1 MTSSQKLTLD
11 EALEIKM
18 STGKFKGLTLAEMI
32 KSAQG
37 FSYVKYL
44 NSLGPVTLDEETAE
58 AIEVVLDSF
67 EPPKWT
73 LAEGLAYHLPF
84 GKHKGVALVELCNTW
99 EGRDYLE
106 FLAKSKKANDAVEAC
121 KAVLEGTEPVDMTLS
136 QALAC
141 RMPYGH
147 YKGQTLEDIQR
158 SYTGRKY
165 LEWAKTTCSST
176 QIKCAL
182 KQLFQMIAEE
192 KDDLIPTPE
201 DEKDRLRYGRYKG
214 KCLKELAKSKR
225 GRSWMEAMIKTH
237 HVRGQAEKEFL
248 YWLSHD

>member
-1 MTSSQKLTLD
+1 MK
-11 EALEIKM
+11 A
-18 STGKFKGLTLAEMI
+18 GKFKGLTLSELI

-37 FSYVKYL
+37 YGYVQYL
-44 NSLGPVTLDEETAE
+44 NTLGPVSLDEQTIE
-58 AIEVVLDSF
+58 AIKMVLDAF
-67 EPPKWT
+67 DPPKWT

-106 FLAKSKKANDAVEAC
+106 YMSKAEKDNDVREAC
-121 KAVLEGTEPVDMTLS
+121 KAVLEGTEPVQMSLS
-136 QALAC
+136 QAMAC

-158 SYTGRKY
+158 SYAGRKY

-176 QIKCAL
+176 QIKSAL
-182 KQLFQMIAEE
+182 KELFQMIAEE
-192 KDDLIPTPE
+192 KDDLIPTAE

-214 KCLKELAKSKR
+214 KCLKELSKSKR
-225 GRSWMEAMIKTH
+225 GRSWMEAMIKSH
-237 HVRGQAEKEFL
+237 RVRGQTEKEFL
-248 YWLSHD
+248 YWLTHD